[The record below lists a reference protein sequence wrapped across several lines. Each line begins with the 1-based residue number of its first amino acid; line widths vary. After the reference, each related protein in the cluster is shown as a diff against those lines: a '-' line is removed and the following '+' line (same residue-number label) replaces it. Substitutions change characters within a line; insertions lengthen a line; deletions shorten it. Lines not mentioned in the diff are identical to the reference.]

1 MLGDLPVAIDLL
13 NMAYK
18 DLAKTNSARVWRL
31 LPNITQDTET
41 SFVQEHS
48 ILDNI
53 FTFTEAT

>member
-1 MLGDLPVAIDLL
+1 MAIDLL